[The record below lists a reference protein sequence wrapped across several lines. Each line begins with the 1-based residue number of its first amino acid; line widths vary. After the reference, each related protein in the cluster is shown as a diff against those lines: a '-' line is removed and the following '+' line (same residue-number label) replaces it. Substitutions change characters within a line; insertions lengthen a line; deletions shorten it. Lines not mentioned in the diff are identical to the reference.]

1 MKEGQTMLELTN
13 VTIGYRNK
21 VVLTDISISFKPGVV
36 YGLMAPNGYGKST
49 LFKTMAGDLK
59 LLQSG
64 AIEANSIEIIDSK
77 HYQPQIFFA
86 PGDDSLF
93 YKTMNGKFHLETVKK
108 IWKSNR
114 NIDEALEKL
123 GAQELKKLPIRKYSQ
138 GMKVQLLLAMAY
150 ISGAKYFL
158 LDEPFT
164 ALDLTR
170 TEMAGK
176 LMRSMAQDGASVIVS
191 SHMPEELDR
200 VCDNLLLVRDKKL
213 IHAPLTT
220 SCRDIY
226 HRYYG

>member
-1 MKEGQTMLELTN
+1 
-13 VTIGYRNK
+13 
-21 VVLTDISISFKPGVV
+21 
-36 YGLMAPNGYGKST
+36 
-49 LFKTMAGDLK
+49 
-59 LLQSG
+59 
-64 AIEANSIEIIDSK
+64 
-77 HYQPQIFFA
+77 
-86 PGDDSLF
+86 
-93 YKTMNGKFHLETVKK
+93 MNGKFHLETVKK

-114 NIDEALEKL
+114 NIDEALKKL
-123 GAQELKKLPIRKYSQ
+123 DAQELKKLPVRKYSQ

>member
-1 MKEGQTMLELTN
+1 
-13 VTIGYRNK
+13 
-21 VVLTDISISFKPGVV
+21 
-36 YGLMAPNGYGKST
+36 
-49 LFKTMAGDLK
+49 
-59 LLQSG
+59 
-64 AIEANSIEIIDSK
+64 
-77 HYQPQIFFA
+77 
-86 PGDDSLF
+86 
-93 YKTMNGKFHLETVKK
+93 
-108 IWKSNR
+108 
-114 NIDEALEKL
+114 
-123 GAQELKKLPIRKYSQ
+123 
-138 GMKVQLLLAMAY
+138 MAY

-200 VCDNLLLVRDKKL
+200 VCDNLLLVRDNKL

-226 HRYYG
+226 YRYYG

>member
-1 MKEGQTMLELTN
+1 MLELTN

-21 VVLTDISISFKPGVV
+21 IVLTDISTSFKPGVV

-64 AIEANSIEIIDSK
+64 AIEANS
-77 HYQPQIFFA
+77 IFFA

-123 GAQELKKLPIRKYSQ
+123 GAQELKKLPVRKYSQ